1 MTAGEQSLPEFLAQ
15 RARAAS
21 DSRLVLDASLG
32 VAVAALAVLFR
43 PRGWL
48 VLLGAGL
55 CFAAYGAWGIA
66 DRELRDHPAPWLRA
80 LRSTSVVVGGLA
92 ALLVILTVLGGALGT
107 WIS

>member
-1 MTAGEQSLPEFLAQ
+1 MTAGEQSLPEFLVQ

-43 PRGWL
+43 PKGWL

-55 CFAAYGAWGIA
+55 VFACYGTWGIT
-66 DRELRDHPAPWLRA
+66 DRELREHPLPWLRA
-80 LRSTSVVVGGLA
+80 LRGAALVVGVLA